1 MNYPH
6 LHLLIN
12 HVPILGSFAA
22 LLLVLYAMKSGSRE
36 VTRLSL
42 WVALVMGLSVYPAY
56 FTGDEAHEQVED
68 YPGFDHDTTHEH
80 EDAAE
85 WALVIML
92 ATAGVAGVALYLG
105 RGDRTEP
112 RWSRGAL
119 LAGLLLSTAS
129 VTRTAW
135 IGGEI
140 RHEEIRGSLLAAPV
154 MPEGVAPAAHRRDGE
169 SDHDTPAPAAGA
181 VAPMPATADSARAA
195 PADSAKLTTGK
206 THVHKDGTT
215 HTH

>member
-1 MNYPH
+1 VNFPH

-22 LLLVLYAMKSGSRE
+22 LLLVLYAMKRGSRE

-80 EDAAE
+80 EEAAE
-85 WALVIML
+85 FALAIML

-105 RGDRTEP
+105 RGGRTEP
-112 RWSRGAL
+112 DWSRKAVL
-119 LAGLLLSTAS
+119 VGLVLSSATVA
-129 VTRTAW
+129 RTAW

-154 MPEGVAPAAHRRDGE
+154 IPEGVAPAAHRHDEGE
-169 SDHDTPAPAAGA
+169 EHDTPAPAAGA
-181 VAPMPATADSARAA
+181 AVPMPAPVDST
-195 PADSAKLTTGK
+195 PATPAESAKASTGK